1 MNRSNKIIDVARNKR
16 CYGGILFVFVYS
28 FGCWPRN
35 IFFVKWGWWWLDIV
49 LVSFIRWC
57 TICFAFLQRG
67 FLSYSSYFISFFK
80 IFIKEEKN
88 SLIHTLTHLCG
99 KSLTLLYFGLYDNR
113 KMLGYLRKS
122 LFLVS
127 FLFLIK
133 INNKKNLTSEPG
145 RLLTTADNLLDCLKV
160 EPTKTHLTAS
170 DFMLHIQTN

>member
-1 MNRSNKIIDVARNKR
+1 MIVYGLLVEADSTFVICVSKGEVHGRTMNRSNKIIDVARNKR

-99 KSLTLLYFGLYDNR
+99 KSLTLLITIFWI
-113 KMLGYLRKS
+113 
-122 LFLVS
+122 V
-127 FLFLIK
+127 
-133 INNKKNLTSEPG
+133 
-145 RLLTTADNLLDCLKV
+145 
-160 EPTKTHLTAS
+160 
-170 DFMLHIQTN
+170 